1 MKRTIMLT
9 TNWMRRVAI
18 LVAILGTA
26 ACSSGADVPPPAD
39 DLAAERDEG
48 DDQAGEDEHADETG
62 RVELGEAAFANAGIV
77 VSDVATREVAVAGTS
92 GEAVPGRVEFDP
104 ARVVLVSPRTAGR
117 IERLGAVEGDRVQ
130 AGQTLAWV
138 LSPAFLTAQTD
149 FTQAVRRADLL
160 AGTDDEQGARALADA
175 ARRRLALLGADSSVI
190 ERLRAGEPPLD
201 LIPVSS
207 PFAGSIVEAHT
218 LTGAAVEAGSPIF
231 TLADLSVVNVIAE
244 VPERSLAMLR
254 RGQAAR
260 VELAAYPDSP
270 VQGTVER
277 IRERL
282 DPETRTAHAVLRV
295 PNPRGLLRS
304 GMFASV
310 RLQADA
316 NGRRVALPVVPAEAV
331 VMDGEER
338 YVFVEVGPRTFE
350 RRDVDVEPIG
360 GGEVVVRAGLSAGER
375 VVTRGAFTLK
385 SELAKGEF
393 GGHEH

>member
-1 MKRTIMLT
+1 
-9 TNWMRRVAI
+9 
-18 LVAILGTA
+18 
-26 ACSSGADVPPPAD
+26 
-39 DLAAERDEG
+39 
-48 DDQAGEDEHADETG
+48 
-62 RVELGEAAFANAGIV
+62 
-77 VSDVATREVAVAGTS
+77 
-92 GEAVPGRVEFDP
+92 
-104 ARVVLVSPRTAGR
+104 
-117 IERLGAVEGDRVQ
+117 
-130 AGQTLAWV
+130 V

-316 NGRRVALPVVPAEAV
+316 NGRRGRSAHVRTARRRRGADRRRRSRRAGGAV
-331 VMDGEER
+331 GR
-338 YVFVEVGPRTFE
+338 GA
-350 RRDVDVEPIG
+350 RRDARSVHAE
-360 GGEVVVRAGLSAGER
+360 VRAGQGR
-375 VVTRGAFTLK
+375 VRRPRALRP
-385 SELAKGEF
+385 A
-393 GGHEH
+393 